1 MSRAKRQHFVPRFY
15 LKNFAHSSSSLFS
28 YDKTN
33 DSVVETNV
41 NDIALGKNFYEL
53 EGLENGLIEKSLS
66 KNENKFSNAYHE
78 LIEEKEISKL
88 SQESVT
94 HFFFFMA
101 LQILRTL
108 NHRLDLQ
115 NALSKA
121 YDKMFSQIANDF
133 LKKKGS
139 RLAGHVRVSPD
150 PEEAKLMQ
158 IEMIIETVPLF
169 ARILAAKR
177 WWINENFHDVPFW
190 TSDSPVVLYN
200 EVNRELR
207 MGNLGLLSPGI
218 EIHFP
223 LTKDLRL
230 VSYDL
235 NTHLFKRNML
245 GRFERMHVIWENT
258 LQLMDSS
265 RFVYAPSDNDF
276 ERAKK
281 FLSDYPQFR
290 NRMQRMNVY

>member
-1 MSRAKRQHFVPRFY
+1 

>member
-1 MSRAKRQHFVPRFY
+1 M
-15 LKNFAHSSSSLFS
+15 
-28 YDKTN
+28 
-33 DSVVETNV
+33 VETNV